1 MLFSNRSRNCNWQRS
16 IEPHKHRTSGSLRLA
31 LLFVTALL
39 AFHGSQCLASA
50 SGTTDDDGT
59 AVTRSAPQPWSNR
72 APQRRRQGEL
82 AALKEDVNLA
92 TGGGTVSPNAAT
104 RLDGSSANSTTEG
117 AENAPAFTSNDPA
130 PAVHGLSNGLVDGD
144 KNPISHLQSP
154 KCILFPESFCRATRN
169 KPILA
174 LTTMQTAA
182 LVSDGV
188 TTRQFLRRGYVE
200 IDPVARILIGR
211 KPTWARMAPLGA
223 VQVVAGMWLAEQMA
237 SSRHDWVRRLWWL
250 PQVIGIAGNAAS
262 SAHNVALR

>member
-1 MLFSNRSRNCNWQRS
+1 MLFSNRSRNCSWRRS
-16 IEPHKHRTSGSLRLA
+16 VEPHKHRTSGSLRLA
-31 LLFVTALL
+31 PLFVTAFL
-39 AFHGSQCLASA
+39 AFHGSKCLASA
-50 SGTTDDDGT
+50 GGATDDDGT
-59 AVTRSAPQPWSNR
+59 AVTRSAPQPRGYR
-72 APQRRRQGEL
+72 APQHRRQGDL
-82 AALKEDVNLA
+82 AALKEDV
-92 TGGGTVSPNAAT
+92 
-104 RLDGSSANSTTEG
+104 DGSSDNSTTEV

-130 PAVHGLSNGLVDGD
+130 PAVHVLPNGLVNAD

-154 KCILFPESFCRATRN
+154 KCILLPESFCRATRN